1 MLVNDEYEQ
10 FVPPTIKTVELPDWA
25 AETTHHFADAVPA
38 VLPKSIGIA
47 SNGSQ

>member
-25 AETTHHFADAVPA
+25 AETRITLLTLCQLCYRK
-38 VLPKSIGIA
+38 VLA
-47 SNGSQ
+47 